1 MIAIEDKT
9 QRIIMKIKFMMLALC
24 FSLVLVATS
33 CSKVKPGPSS
43 GYMGARVYDT
53 SVYFY
58 HTAAYSKNK
67 KQEIIVAFWDND
79 PNYPLE
85 HAPSMMLDSPNIE
98 CNLTRSDSAAKFQC
112 VGKFDGKTGKGEVNI
127 NGEKFDVSNG
137 RLFLIN
143 THVKPVKVIQVNE
156 QFNLP
161 PFDNLSCLGNF
172 PFTNKKRISKKSVV
186 DSFSSAQEKFEY
198 LAKHNKTV
206 AAFLAASKKHSE
218 KNKTKDS
225 KKKD

>member
-1 MIAIEDKT
+1 
-9 QRIIMKIKFMMLALC
+9 MKIKLIILALC
-24 FSLVLVATS
+24 FSLILAATS
-33 CSKVKPGPSS
+33 CKKVKPSVS
-43 GYMGARVYDT
+43 GSMGTCVSDT

-58 HTAAYSKNK
+58 YADAYSKNK

-85 HAPSMMLDSPNIE
+85 HAPSMMEDPPNIE
-98 CNLTRSDSAAKFQC
+98 CNLIRSDSAAKFKC
-112 VGKFDGKTGKGEVNI
+112 VCKFDGKTGKGEVNI
-127 NGEKFDVSNG
+127 SGKNFDISNG

-143 THVKPVKVIQVNE
+143 TLVKPIKVIQVNE

-161 PFDNLSCLGNF
+161 PFDDLSCLGNF

-198 LAKHNKTV
+198 LAKNNKIV
-206 AAFLAASKKHSE
+206 AAFLAESKKHSE
-218 KNKTKDS
+218 KNKTKDL
-225 KKKD
+225 KGKTP